1 MLKLGSKIFDFI
13 FSEENRKKI
22 EGFTIW
28 TATIGF
34 IFHLSLVILNNN
46 SIINMGNESLL
57 LTNPISAIYT
67 PFSIILY
74 YEIFLLIFYLPRS
87 FTTSILKQFEII
99 SLIIIRRIFYDIPKL
114 DLESNNWFENADN
127 LQITYDLIC
136 ILILFFLIYL
146 FNYVKSNIDIKKTK
160 NIDKFID
167 SKKIISVLLIP
178 VMIVLFIIGLYNWYS
193 IGISTNFASSFYY
206 VNEVFY
212 NTFFSI
218 LIIADVFI
226 LLLSFLYT
234 ERYSQ
239 IMRNTGFIICTIL
252 IRLSFSSTGLTNLLL
267 IISSLYFLA
276 LSLIICF
283 EKISINLN
291 PSSTSKKDILY
302 KFISVFKSLKTTI
315 LNAFK
320 DINLKLS
327 LLHNALFI
335 ESSPGPVKYAA
346 SLLNLCREDTRLP
359 LSEITEKTKNIIKS
373 TLKEL
378 NLI

>member
-1 MLKLGSKIFDFI
+1 MLKIGSKIFDGI
-13 FSEENRKKI
+13 FSENNRKKI
-22 EGFTIW
+22 ESFTIW
-28 TATIGF
+28 SASIGF
-34 IFHLSLVILNNN
+34 IVHLSLVLLNNN
-46 SIINMGNESLL
+46 SIINIGNESLL

-99 SLIIIRRIFYDIPKL
+99 SLIVIRRIFYDIPKL
-114 DLESNNWFENADN
+114 DLESNDWFENADN

-193 IGISTNFASSFYY
+193 IGVSTNFASSFYY

-267 IISSLYFLA
+267 IISSVLFGLLILKIY
-276 LSLIICF
+276 SLMN
-283 EKISINLN
+283 KI
-291 PSSTSKKDILY
+291 
-302 KFISVFKSLKTTI
+302 
-315 LNAFK
+315 
-320 DINLKLS
+320 
-327 LLHNALFI
+327 
-335 ESSPGPVKYAA
+335 E
-346 SLLNLCREDTRLP
+346 
-359 LSEITEKTKNIIKS
+359 
-373 TLKEL
+373 
-378 NLI
+378 

>member
-1 MLKLGSKIFDFI
+1 MLKIGSKIFDEI
-13 FSEENRKKI
+13 FSEENRRKI
-22 EGFTIW
+22 ESFTIW
-28 TATIGF
+28 SATVGF
-34 IFHLSLVILNNN
+34 IFHLSLVLLNNY
-46 SIINMGNESLL
+46 SIINIGNESLL

-114 DLESNNWFENADN
+114 NLDSNDWFNNPDN
-127 LQITYDLIC
+127 LQITYDLIS

-146 FNYVKSNIDIKKTK
+146 FNFVKSKIENKKGIRNIER
-160 NIDKFID
+160 FID
-167 SKKIISVLLIP
+167 SKKIISVILIP
-178 VMIVLFIIGLYNWYS
+178 VMIVLFIIGLYNLYS
-193 IGISTNFASSFYY
+193 IGMSSDFASSFYY

-252 IRLSFSSTGLTNLLL
+252 IRLSFSSSGLTNLLL
-267 IISSLYFLA
+267 IISSVLFGLLILKIY
-276 LSLIICF
+276 SLMN
-283 EKISINLN
+283 KI
-291 PSSTSKKDILY
+291 
-302 KFISVFKSLKTTI
+302 
-315 LNAFK
+315 
-320 DINLKLS
+320 
-327 LLHNALFI
+327 
-335 ESSPGPVKYAA
+335 E
-346 SLLNLCREDTRLP
+346 
-359 LSEITEKTKNIIKS
+359 
-373 TLKEL
+373 
-378 NLI
+378 

>member
-1 MLKLGSKIFDFI
+1 MIKVGSRIFDRF
-13 FSEENRKKI
+13 FSENNRKKI
-22 EGFTIW
+22 ESITIW
-28 TATIGF
+28 SATVGF
-34 IFHLSLVILNNN
+34 IFHLSIVLLNKY
-46 SIINMGNESLL
+46 SIIDIGNESLF

-74 YEIFLLIFYLPRS
+74 YEIFLLIFFLPRS

-114 DLESNNWFENADN
+114 DLESDNWFKSSEN
-127 LQITYDLIC
+127 LQITYDLVC

-146 FNYVKSNIDIKKTK
+146 FNYVKSNIQYKKEEK

-167 SKKIISVLLIP
+167 SKKIISLILIP
-178 VMIVLFIIGLYNWYS
+178 VMIVIFINGIFNWYT
-193 IGISTNFASSFYY
+193 IGVETNFASSFYY
-206 VNEVFY
+206 VNEIFY

-267 IISSLYFLA
+267 IISSVLFGLLILKIY
-276 LSLIICF
+276 SLM
-283 EKISINLN
+283 SR
-291 PSSTSKKDILY
+291 
-302 KFISVFKSLKTTI
+302 
-315 LNAFK
+315 
-320 DINLKLS
+320 
-327 LLHNALFI
+327 I
-335 ESSPGPVKYAA
+335 E
-346 SLLNLCREDTRLP
+346 
-359 LSEITEKTKNIIKS
+359 
-373 TLKEL
+373 
-378 NLI
+378 

>member
-1 MLKLGSKIFDFI
+1 MLKIGSKIFDGI
-13 FSEENRKKI
+13 FSEGNRKII
-22 EGFTIW
+22 ESFTIW

-34 IFHLSLVILNNN
+34 IFHLSLVLLNNY
-46 SIINMGNESLL
+46 SIINIGNESLL

-74 YEIFLLIFYLPRS
+74 YEIFLLIYFLPRS

-114 DLESNNWFENADN
+114 DLDSGNWFNNPDN

-146 FNYVKSNIDIKKTK
+146 FNLVKSRIKNKKGSKSIT
-160 NIDKFID
+160 KFID
-167 SKKIISVLLIP
+167 SKKIISIGLIP
-178 VMIVLFIIGLYNWYS
+178 VMLCLFIIGIYNWYS
-193 IGISTNFASSFYY
+193 IGMDSNFASSFYY

-267 IISSLYFLA
+267 IVSSVLFGLLILKIY
-276 LSLIICF
+276 SLMN
-283 EKISINLN
+283 KI
-291 PSSTSKKDILY
+291 
-302 KFISVFKSLKTTI
+302 
-315 LNAFK
+315 
-320 DINLKLS
+320 
-327 LLHNALFI
+327 
-335 ESSPGPVKYAA
+335 E
-346 SLLNLCREDTRLP
+346 
-359 LSEITEKTKNIIKS
+359 
-373 TLKEL
+373 
-378 NLI
+378 

>member
-1 MLKLGSKIFDFI
+1 MLKIGSKIFDVI

-22 EGFTIW
+22 ETFTIW
-28 TATIGF
+28 SATIGF
-34 IFHLSLVILNNN
+34 IFHLSLVLLNNY
-46 SIINMGNESLL
+46 SIIEIGNESLL

-74 YEIFLLIFYLPRS
+74 YEIFLLIFFLPRS

-114 DLESNNWFENADN
+114 DLESNDWFNNVDN

-146 FNYVKSNIDIKKTK
+146 FNYVKSNIENKKGVK
-160 NIDKFID
+160 NINRFID

-178 VMIVLFIIGLYNWYS
+178 VMLVLFF
-193 IGISTNFASSFYY
+193 IGIYTWYTVGISSNFASSFYY

-212 NTFFSI
+212 TTFFSI

-267 IISSLYFLA
+267 IVSSMLFGLLILKIY
-276 LSLIICF
+276 SLMN
-283 EKISINLN
+283 KI
-291 PSSTSKKDILY
+291 
-302 KFISVFKSLKTTI
+302 
-315 LNAFK
+315 
-320 DINLKLS
+320 
-327 LLHNALFI
+327 
-335 ESSPGPVKYAA
+335 E
-346 SLLNLCREDTRLP
+346 
-359 LSEITEKTKNIIKS
+359 
-373 TLKEL
+373 
-378 NLI
+378 

>member
-1 MLKLGSKIFDFI
+1 MLKIGSKIFDGI
-13 FSEENRKKI
+13 FSENNRKKI
-22 EGFTIW
+22 ESFTIW
-28 TATIGF
+28 SASIGF
-34 IFHLSLVILNNN
+34 IFHLSLVLLNNN
-46 SIINMGNESLL
+46 SIIDIGNESLL

-99 SLIIIRRIFYDIPKL
+99 SLIVIRRIFYDIPKL

-146 FNYVKSNIDIKKTK
+146 FNYVKTNIVVKKGK

-167 SKKIISVLLIP
+167 SKKIISVILIP
-178 VMIVLFIIGLYNWYS
+178 VMIVLFIIGLFNWYS

-267 IISSLYFLA
+267 IISSVLFGLLILKIY
-276 LSLIICF
+276 SLMN
-283 EKISINLN
+283 KI
-291 PSSTSKKDILY
+291 
-302 KFISVFKSLKTTI
+302 
-315 LNAFK
+315 
-320 DINLKLS
+320 
-327 LLHNALFI
+327 
-335 ESSPGPVKYAA
+335 E
-346 SLLNLCREDTRLP
+346 
-359 LSEITEKTKNIIKS
+359 
-373 TLKEL
+373 
-378 NLI
+378 

>member
-1 MLKLGSKIFDFI
+1 MIKTGSRIFDGI
-13 FSEENRKKI
+13 FSENNRKKI
-22 EGFTIW
+22 ESFTIW
-28 TATIGF
+28 SASIGF
-34 IFHLSLVILNNN
+34 IFHLSLVLLNNN
-46 SIINMGNESLL
+46 SIINIGNESLL

-99 SLIIIRRIFYDIPKL
+99 SLIVIRRIFFDIPKL

-146 FNYVKSNIDIKKTK
+146 FNYVKTNIDIKKAK

-193 IGISTNFASSFYY
+193 IGVSTNFASSFYY

-267 IISSLYFLA
+267 IISSVLFGLLILKIY
-276 LSLIICF
+276 SLMN
-283 EKISINLN
+283 KI
-291 PSSTSKKDILY
+291 
-302 KFISVFKSLKTTI
+302 
-315 LNAFK
+315 
-320 DINLKLS
+320 
-327 LLHNALFI
+327 
-335 ESSPGPVKYAA
+335 E
-346 SLLNLCREDTRLP
+346 
-359 LSEITEKTKNIIKS
+359 
-373 TLKEL
+373 
-378 NLI
+378 

>member
-1 MLKLGSKIFDFI
+1 MLKIGSKFFDGI
-13 FSEENRKKI
+13 FSEGNRKII
-22 EGFTIW
+22 ESFTIW

-34 IFHLSLVILNNN
+34 IFHLSLVLLNNY
-46 SIINMGNESLL
+46 SIINIGNESLL

-74 YEIFLLIFYLPRS
+74 YEIFLLIYFLPRS

-114 DLESNNWFENADN
+114 DLDSGNWFNNPDN
-127 LQITYDLIC
+127 LQISYDLIS

-146 FNYVKSNIDIKKTK
+146 FNLVKSDIENKKGNK
-160 NIDKFID
+160 SINQFID
-167 SKKIISVLLIP
+167 SKKIISIALIP
-178 VMIVLFIIGLYNWYS
+178 VMLCLFIIGIYNWYS
-193 IGISTNFASSFYY
+193 IGMDSNFASSFYY

-267 IISSLYFLA
+267 IVSSVLFGLLILKIY
-276 LSLIICF
+276 SLMN
-283 EKISINLN
+283 KI
-291 PSSTSKKDILY
+291 
-302 KFISVFKSLKTTI
+302 
-315 LNAFK
+315 
-320 DINLKLS
+320 
-327 LLHNALFI
+327 
-335 ESSPGPVKYAA
+335 E
-346 SLLNLCREDTRLP
+346 
-359 LSEITEKTKNIIKS
+359 
-373 TLKEL
+373 
-378 NLI
+378 

>member
-1 MLKLGSKIFDFI
+1 MLKIGSKVFDGI
-13 FSEENRKKI
+13 FSEINRKKI

-28 TATIGF
+28 SATVGF
-34 IFHLSLVILNNN
+34 IFHLSLVLLNNY
-46 SIINMGNESLL
+46 SIINIGNESLL

-114 DLESNNWFENADN
+114 NLDSNDWFNNPDN
-127 LQITYDLIC
+127 LQITYDLIS

-146 FNYVKSNIDIKKTK
+146 FNFVKSKIENKKGIK
-160 NIDKFID
+160 NIDRFID
-167 SKKIISVLLIP
+167 SKKIISVILIP
-178 VMIVLFIIGLYNWYS
+178 VMIILFIIGLYNLYS
-193 IGISTNFASSFYY
+193 IGMSSNFASSFYY

-252 IRLSFSSTGLTNLLL
+252 IRLSFSSSGLTNLLL
-267 IISSLYFLA
+267 IISSVLFGLLILKIY
-276 LSLIICF
+276 SLMN
-283 EKISINLN
+283 KI
-291 PSSTSKKDILY
+291 
-302 KFISVFKSLKTTI
+302 
-315 LNAFK
+315 
-320 DINLKLS
+320 
-327 LLHNALFI
+327 
-335 ESSPGPVKYAA
+335 E
-346 SLLNLCREDTRLP
+346 
-359 LSEITEKTKNIIKS
+359 
-373 TLKEL
+373 
-378 NLI
+378 

>member
-1 MLKLGSKIFDFI
+1 MLKIGSKIFNGI
-13 FSEENRKKI
+13 FSENNRKKI

-28 TATIGF
+28 SASIGF
-34 IFHLSLVILNNN
+34 IFHLSLVLLNNN
-46 SIINMGNESLL
+46 SIINIGNESLL

-99 SLIIIRRIFYDIPKL
+99 SLIVIRRIFYDIPKL

-146 FNYVKSNIDIKKTK
+146 FNYVKTNIVVKKGK

-178 VMIVLFIIGLYNWYS
+178 VMLVLFIIGLYNWYS
-193 IGISTNFASSFYY
+193 IGVSTNFASSFYY

-267 IISSLYFLA
+267 IISSVLFGLLILKIY
-276 LSLIICF
+276 SLMN
-283 EKISINLN
+283 KI
-291 PSSTSKKDILY
+291 
-302 KFISVFKSLKTTI
+302 
-315 LNAFK
+315 
-320 DINLKLS
+320 
-327 LLHNALFI
+327 
-335 ESSPGPVKYAA
+335 E
-346 SLLNLCREDTRLP
+346 
-359 LSEITEKTKNIIKS
+359 
-373 TLKEL
+373 
-378 NLI
+378 

>member
-1 MLKLGSKIFDFI
+1 MIKTGSRIFDGI
-13 FSEENRKKI
+13 FSENNRKKI
-22 EGFTIW
+22 ESFTIW
-28 TATIGF
+28 SASIGF
-34 IFHLSLVILNNN
+34 IFHLSLVLLNNN
-46 SIINMGNESLL
+46 SIINIGNESLL

-99 SLIIIRRIFYDIPKL
+99 SLIVIRRIFYDIPKL

-146 FNYVKSNIDIKKTK
+146 FNYVKTNIVVKKGK

-178 VMIVLFIIGLYNWYS
+178 VMVLLFIIGLYNWYS

-267 IISSLYFLA
+267 IISSVLFGLLILKIY
-276 LSLIICF
+276 SLMN
-283 EKISINLN
+283 KI
-291 PSSTSKKDILY
+291 
-302 KFISVFKSLKTTI
+302 
-315 LNAFK
+315 
-320 DINLKLS
+320 
-327 LLHNALFI
+327 
-335 ESSPGPVKYAA
+335 E
-346 SLLNLCREDTRLP
+346 
-359 LSEITEKTKNIIKS
+359 
-373 TLKEL
+373 
-378 NLI
+378 

>member
-1 MLKLGSKIFDFI
+1 MLKIGSKIFDGI
-13 FSEENRKKI
+13 FSENNRKKI
-22 EGFTIW
+22 ESFTIW
-28 TATIGF
+28 SASIGF
-34 IFHLSLVILNNN
+34 IFHLSLVLLNNN
-46 SIINMGNESLL
+46 SIINIGNESLL
-57 LTNPISAIYT
+57 VTNPISAIYT

-99 SLIIIRRIFYDIPKL
+99 SLIVIRRIFYDIPKL
-114 DLESNNWFENADN
+114 DLGSNNWFENADN

-146 FNYVKSNIDIKKTK
+146 FNYVKTNIVVKKGK

-167 SKKIISVLLIP
+167 SKKIISVILIP
-178 VMIVLFIIGLYNWYS
+178 VMIVLFIIGLFNWYS

-267 IISSLYFLA
+267 IISSVLFGLLILKIY
-276 LSLIICF
+276 SLMN
-283 EKISINLN
+283 KI
-291 PSSTSKKDILY
+291 
-302 KFISVFKSLKTTI
+302 
-315 LNAFK
+315 
-320 DINLKLS
+320 
-327 LLHNALFI
+327 
-335 ESSPGPVKYAA
+335 E
-346 SLLNLCREDTRLP
+346 
-359 LSEITEKTKNIIKS
+359 
-373 TLKEL
+373 
-378 NLI
+378 

>member
-1 MLKLGSKIFDFI
+1 MLKIGSKIFNGI
-13 FSEENRKKI
+13 FSENNRKKI
-22 EGFTIW
+22 ESFTIW
-28 TATIGF
+28 SASIGF
-34 IFHLSLVILNNN
+34 IFHLSLVLLNNN
-46 SIINMGNESLL
+46 SIINIGNESLL

-99 SLIIIRRIFYDIPKL
+99 SLIVIRRIFYDIPKL
-114 DLESNNWFENADN
+114 DLGSNNWFENADN

-146 FNYVKSNIDIKKTK
+146 FNYVKSNINIKRTK

-178 VMIVLFIIGLYNWYS
+178 VMIVLFTIGLYNWYS

-206 VNEVFY
+206 VNEIFY

-267 IISSLYFLA
+267 IISSVLFGLLILKIY
-276 LSLIICF
+276 SLMN
-283 EKISINLN
+283 KI
-291 PSSTSKKDILY
+291 
-302 KFISVFKSLKTTI
+302 
-315 LNAFK
+315 
-320 DINLKLS
+320 
-327 LLHNALFI
+327 
-335 ESSPGPVKYAA
+335 E
-346 SLLNLCREDTRLP
+346 
-359 LSEITEKTKNIIKS
+359 
-373 TLKEL
+373 
-378 NLI
+378 

>member
-1 MLKLGSKIFDFI
+1 MLNFGSNIFDRI
-13 FSEENRKKI
+13 FSEDNRKKI
-22 EGFTIW
+22 ESFTIW
-28 TATIGF
+28 SATLGF
-34 IFHLSLVILNNN
+34 IIHLSLVLLNNY
-46 SIINMGNESLL
+46 SIIDIGNESLL

-99 SLIIIRRIFYDIPKL
+99 SLIVIRRIFYDIPKL
-114 DLESNNWFENADN
+114 DLETNNWFENADN
-127 LQITYDLIC
+127 MQITYDLIC

-146 FNYVKSNIDIKKTK
+146 FNYVKSNIDNKKGVK

-167 SKKIISVLLIP
+167 SKKIISVVLIP
-178 VMIVLFIIGLYNWYS
+178 VMIVLFCFGIYNWYS
-193 IGISTNFASSFYY
+193 IGMDSNFASSFYY

-267 IISSLYFLA
+267 IISSVLFGL
-276 LSLIICF
+276 LIL
-283 EKISINLN
+283 KIYSQMN
-291 PSSTSKKDILY
+291 K
-302 KFISVFKSLKTTI
+302 
-315 LNAFK
+315 
-320 DINLKLS
+320 
-327 LLHNALFI
+327 I
-335 ESSPGPVKYAA
+335 E
-346 SLLNLCREDTRLP
+346 N
-359 LSEITEKTKNIIKS
+359 
-373 TLKEL
+373 
-378 NLI
+378 

>member
-1 MLKLGSKIFDFI
+1 MLKIGSKIFDGI
-13 FSEENRKKI
+13 FSENNRKKI
-22 EGFTIW
+22 ESFTIW
-28 TATIGF
+28 SASIGF
-34 IFHLSLVILNNN
+34 IFHLSLVLLNNN
-46 SIINMGNESLL
+46 SIINIGNESLL

-99 SLIIIRRIFYDIPKL
+99 SLIVIRRIFYDIPKL
-114 DLESNNWFENADN
+114 DLESNNWFENTDN

-146 FNYVKSNIDIKKTK
+146 FNYVKTNIDIKKGK

-167 SKKIISVLLIP
+167 SKKIISVILIP

-193 IGISTNFASSFYY
+193 IGVSTNFASSFYY

-267 IISSLYFLA
+267 IISSVLFGLLILKIY
-276 LSLIICF
+276 SLMN
-283 EKISINLN
+283 KI
-291 PSSTSKKDILY
+291 
-302 KFISVFKSLKTTI
+302 
-315 LNAFK
+315 
-320 DINLKLS
+320 
-327 LLHNALFI
+327 
-335 ESSPGPVKYAA
+335 E
-346 SLLNLCREDTRLP
+346 
-359 LSEITEKTKNIIKS
+359 
-373 TLKEL
+373 
-378 NLI
+378 

>member
-1 MLKLGSKIFDFI
+1 MLKLGSKFFDVV
-13 FSEENRKKI
+13 FSEVNRKKI
-22 EGFTIW
+22 ESFTIW
-28 TATIGF
+28 SATVGF
-34 IFHLSLVILNNN
+34 IFHLSLVLLNNY
-46 SIINMGNESLL
+46 SIINIGNKSLL

-114 DLESNNWFENADN
+114 NIDSNDWFENPDN
-127 LQITYDLIC
+127 LQITYDLIS

-146 FNYVKSNIDIKKTK
+146 FNFVKSRIKNKKGIK
-160 NIDKFID
+160 NIDRFID
-167 SKKIISVLLIP
+167 SKKIISIILIP
-178 VMIVLFIIGLYNWYS
+178 VMIVLFIIGLYNLYS
-193 IGISTNFASSFYY
+193 IGMSSDFASSFYY

-252 IRLSFSSTGLTNLLL
+252 IRLSFSSSGLTNLLL
-267 IISSLYFLA
+267 IISSVLFGLLILKIY
-276 LSLIICF
+276 SLMN
-283 EKISINLN
+283 KI
-291 PSSTSKKDILY
+291 
-302 KFISVFKSLKTTI
+302 
-315 LNAFK
+315 
-320 DINLKLS
+320 
-327 LLHNALFI
+327 
-335 ESSPGPVKYAA
+335 E
-346 SLLNLCREDTRLP
+346 
-359 LSEITEKTKNIIKS
+359 
-373 TLKEL
+373 
-378 NLI
+378 

>member
-1 MLKLGSKIFDFI
+1 MLKLGSKFFVKV
-13 FSEENRKKI
+13 FSEVNRKKI
-22 EGFTIW
+22 ESFTIW
-28 TATIGF
+28 SATVGF
-34 IFHLSLVILNNN
+34 IFHLSLVLLNNY
-46 SIINMGNESLL
+46 SIINIGNESLL

-114 DLESNNWFENADN
+114 NIDSNDWFENPDN
-127 LQITYDLIC
+127 LQITYDLIS

-146 FNYVKSNIDIKKTK
+146 FNFVKSRIKNKKGIK
-160 NIDKFID
+160 NIDRFID
-167 SKKIISVLLIP
+167 SKKIISIILIP
-178 VMIVLFIIGLYNWYS
+178 VMIVLFIIGLYNLYS
-193 IGISTNFASSFYY
+193 IGMSSDFASSFYY

-252 IRLSFSSTGLTNLLL
+252 IRLSFSSSGLTNLLL
-267 IISSLYFLA
+267 IISSVLFGLLILKIY
-276 LSLIICF
+276 SLMN
-283 EKISINLN
+283 KI
-291 PSSTSKKDILY
+291 
-302 KFISVFKSLKTTI
+302 
-315 LNAFK
+315 
-320 DINLKLS
+320 
-327 LLHNALFI
+327 
-335 ESSPGPVKYAA
+335 E
-346 SLLNLCREDTRLP
+346 
-359 LSEITEKTKNIIKS
+359 
-373 TLKEL
+373 
-378 NLI
+378 

>member
-1 MLKLGSKIFDFI
+1 MLKIGSKIFDGI
-13 FSEENRKKI
+13 FSENNRKKI
-22 EGFTIW
+22 ESFTIW
-28 TATIGF
+28 SASIGF
-34 IFHLSLVILNNN
+34 IFHLSLVLLNNN
-46 SIINMGNESLL
+46 SIINIGNESLL

-99 SLIIIRRIFYDIPKL
+99 SLIVIRRIFYDIPKL
-114 DLESNNWFENADN
+114 DLGSNNWFENADN

-146 FNYVKSNIDIKKTK
+146 FNYVKSNIYIKKSK

-267 IISSLYFLA
+267 IISSVLFGLLILKIY
-276 LSLIICF
+276 SLMN
-283 EKISINLN
+283 KI
-291 PSSTSKKDILY
+291 
-302 KFISVFKSLKTTI
+302 
-315 LNAFK
+315 
-320 DINLKLS
+320 
-327 LLHNALFI
+327 
-335 ESSPGPVKYAA
+335 E
-346 SLLNLCREDTRLP
+346 
-359 LSEITEKTKNIIKS
+359 
-373 TLKEL
+373 
-378 NLI
+378 

>member
-1 MLKLGSKIFDFI
+1 MLKIGSIIFNGI
-13 FSEENRKKI
+13 FSENNRKKI

-28 TATIGF
+28 SASIGF
-34 IFHLSLVILNNN
+34 IFHLSLVLLNNN
-46 SIINMGNESLL
+46 SIINIGNESLL

-99 SLIIIRRIFYDIPKL
+99 SLIVIRRIFYDIPKL
-114 DLESNNWFENADN
+114 DLESSNWFENADN

-146 FNYVKSNIDIKKTK
+146 FNYVKSNIDIKKAK

-178 VMIVLFIIGLYNWYS
+178 VMLVLFIIGLFNWYS

-267 IISSLYFLA
+267 IISSVLFGLLILKIY
-276 LSLIICF
+276 SLMN
-283 EKISINLN
+283 KI
-291 PSSTSKKDILY
+291 
-302 KFISVFKSLKTTI
+302 
-315 LNAFK
+315 
-320 DINLKLS
+320 
-327 LLHNALFI
+327 
-335 ESSPGPVKYAA
+335 E
-346 SLLNLCREDTRLP
+346 
-359 LSEITEKTKNIIKS
+359 
-373 TLKEL
+373 
-378 NLI
+378 

>member
-1 MLKLGSKIFDFI
+1 MIKIGSKIFDGI
-13 FSEENRKKI
+13 FSENNRKKI
-22 EGFTIW
+22 ESFTIW
-28 TATIGF
+28 SASIGF
-34 IFHLSLVILNNN
+34 IFHLSLVLLNNN
-46 SIINMGNESLL
+46 SIINIGNESLL

-99 SLIIIRRIFYDIPKL
+99 SLIVIRRIFYDIPKL

-146 FNYVKSNIDIKKTK
+146 FNYVKTNIDIKKTK

-178 VMIVLFIIGLYNWYS
+178 VMIVLFTIGLYNWYS

-267 IISSLYFLA
+267 IISSVLFGLLILKIY
-276 LSLIICF
+276 SLMN
-283 EKISINLN
+283 KI
-291 PSSTSKKDILY
+291 
-302 KFISVFKSLKTTI
+302 
-315 LNAFK
+315 
-320 DINLKLS
+320 
-327 LLHNALFI
+327 
-335 ESSPGPVKYAA
+335 E
-346 SLLNLCREDTRLP
+346 
-359 LSEITEKTKNIIKS
+359 
-373 TLKEL
+373 
-378 NLI
+378 

>member
-1 MLKLGSKIFDFI
+1 MLKIGSKIFDGI
-13 FSEENRKKI
+13 FSEGNRKII
-22 EGFTIW
+22 ESFTIW

-34 IFHLSLVILNNN
+34 IFHLSLVLLNNY
-46 SIINMGNESLL
+46 SIINIGNESLL

-74 YEIFLLIFYLPRS
+74 YEIFLLIYFLPRS

-114 DLESNNWFENADN
+114 DLDSGNWFDNPDN
-127 LQITYDLIC
+127 LQITYDLIS

-146 FNYVKSNIDIKKTK
+146 FNLVKSRIQNKKGNKSIDQ
-160 NIDKFID
+160 FID
-167 SKKIISVLLIP
+167 SKKIISIALIP
-178 VMIVLFIIGLYNWYS
+178 VMLCLFIIGIYNWYS
-193 IGISTNFASSFYY
+193 IGMDSNFASSFYY
-206 VNEVFY
+206 VNEIFY

-267 IISSLYFLA
+267 IVSSVLFGLLILKIY
-276 LSLIICF
+276 SLMN
-283 EKISINLN
+283 KI
-291 PSSTSKKDILY
+291 
-302 KFISVFKSLKTTI
+302 
-315 LNAFK
+315 
-320 DINLKLS
+320 
-327 LLHNALFI
+327 
-335 ESSPGPVKYAA
+335 E
-346 SLLNLCREDTRLP
+346 
-359 LSEITEKTKNIIKS
+359 
-373 TLKEL
+373 
-378 NLI
+378 

>member
-1 MLKLGSKIFDFI
+1 MIKTGSRIFDGI
-13 FSEENRKKI
+13 FSENNRKKI
-22 EGFTIW
+22 ESFTIW
-28 TATIGF
+28 SASIGF
-34 IFHLSLVILNNN
+34 IFHLSLVLLNNN
-46 SIINMGNESLL
+46 SIIDIGNESLL

-99 SLIIIRRIFYDIPKL
+99 SLIVIRRIFYDIPKL

-146 FNYVKSNIDIKKTK
+146 FNYVKSNIDIKKGK

-167 SKKIISVLLIP
+167 SKKIISVILIP
-178 VMIVLFIIGLYNWYS
+178 VMIVLFIIGLFNWYS

-267 IISSLYFLA
+267 IISSVLFGLLILKIY
-276 LSLIICF
+276 SLMN
-283 EKISINLN
+283 KI
-291 PSSTSKKDILY
+291 
-302 KFISVFKSLKTTI
+302 
-315 LNAFK
+315 
-320 DINLKLS
+320 
-327 LLHNALFI
+327 
-335 ESSPGPVKYAA
+335 E
-346 SLLNLCREDTRLP
+346 
-359 LSEITEKTKNIIKS
+359 
-373 TLKEL
+373 
-378 NLI
+378 

>member
-1 MLKLGSKIFDFI
+1 MLKIGSKIFDGI
-13 FSEENRKKI
+13 FSENNRKKI
-22 EGFTIW
+22 ESFTIW
-28 TATIGF
+28 SASIGF
-34 IFHLSLVILNNN
+34 IVHLSLVLLNNN
-46 SIINMGNESLL
+46 SIINIGNESLL

-99 SLIIIRRIFYDIPKL
+99 SLIVIRRIFYDIPKL

-146 FNYVKSNIDIKKTK
+146 FNYVKSNINIKRTK

-178 VMIVLFIIGLYNWYS
+178 VMIVLFTIGLYNWYS

-267 IISSLYFLA
+267 IISSVLFGLLILKIY
-276 LSLIICF
+276 SLMN
-283 EKISINLN
+283 KI
-291 PSSTSKKDILY
+291 
-302 KFISVFKSLKTTI
+302 
-315 LNAFK
+315 
-320 DINLKLS
+320 
-327 LLHNALFI
+327 
-335 ESSPGPVKYAA
+335 E
-346 SLLNLCREDTRLP
+346 
-359 LSEITEKTKNIIKS
+359 
-373 TLKEL
+373 
-378 NLI
+378 

>member
-1 MLKLGSKIFDFI
+1 MLKFGSKIFDRI
-13 FSEENRKKI
+13 FSEDNRKKI
-22 EGFTIW
+22 ESFTIW
-28 TATIGF
+28 SATLGF
-34 IFHLSLVILNNN
+34 IFHLSLVLLNNL
-46 SIINMGNESLL
+46 SIVDIGNESLL

-99 SLIIIRRIFYDIPKL
+99 SLIVIRRIFYDIPKL
-114 DLESNNWFENADN
+114 DLESSLWFENADN

-146 FNYVKSNIDIKKTK
+146 FNYVKSNIDYKKGIK

-167 SKKIISVLLIP
+167 SKKIISIVLIP
-178 VMIVLFIIGLYNWYS
+178 VMIVLFCFGIYNWYT
-193 IGISTNFASSFYY
+193 IGMDSNFASSFYY

-267 IISSLYFLA
+267 IISSVLFGL
-276 LSLIICF
+276 LIL
-283 EKISINLN
+283 KIYSQMN
-291 PSSTSKKDILY
+291 K
-302 KFISVFKSLKTTI
+302 
-315 LNAFK
+315 
-320 DINLKLS
+320 
-327 LLHNALFI
+327 I
-335 ESSPGPVKYAA
+335 E
-346 SLLNLCREDTRLP
+346 N
-359 LSEITEKTKNIIKS
+359 
-373 TLKEL
+373 
-378 NLI
+378 

>member
-1 MLKLGSKIFDFI
+1 MLKIGSKIFDGI
-13 FSEENRKKI
+13 FSELNRKKI

-28 TATIGF
+28 SATIGF
-34 IFHLSLVILNNN
+34 IFHLSLVLLNNN
-46 SIINMGNESLL
+46 SIINIGNESLL

-99 SLIIIRRIFYDIPKL
+99 SLIVIRRIFYDIPKL
-114 DLESNNWFENADN
+114 DLGSNNWFENADN

-178 VMIVLFIIGLYNWYS
+178 VMLVLFIIGLFNWYS

-267 IISSLYFLA
+267 IISSVLFGLLILKIY
-276 LSLIICF
+276 SLMN
-283 EKISINLN
+283 KI
-291 PSSTSKKDILY
+291 
-302 KFISVFKSLKTTI
+302 
-315 LNAFK
+315 
-320 DINLKLS
+320 
-327 LLHNALFI
+327 
-335 ESSPGPVKYAA
+335 E
-346 SLLNLCREDTRLP
+346 
-359 LSEITEKTKNIIKS
+359 
-373 TLKEL
+373 
-378 NLI
+378 

>member
-1 MLKLGSKIFDFI
+1 MLKIGSKIFDGI
-13 FSEENRKKI
+13 FSENNRKKI
-22 EGFTIW
+22 ESFTIW
-28 TATIGF
+28 SASIGF
-34 IFHLSLVILNNN
+34 IFHLSLVLLNNN
-46 SIINMGNESLL
+46 SIINIGNESLL

-99 SLIIIRRIFYDIPKL
+99 SLIVIRRIFYDIPKL

-146 FNYVKSNIDIKKTK
+146 VNYVKTNIVVKKGK

-178 VMIVLFIIGLYNWYS
+178 VMIVLFIIGLFNWYS
-193 IGISTNFASSFYY
+193 IGTSTNFASSFYY

-267 IISSLYFLA
+267 IISSVLFGLLILKIY
-276 LSLIICF
+276 SLMN
-283 EKISINLN
+283 KI
-291 PSSTSKKDILY
+291 
-302 KFISVFKSLKTTI
+302 
-315 LNAFK
+315 
-320 DINLKLS
+320 
-327 LLHNALFI
+327 
-335 ESSPGPVKYAA
+335 E
-346 SLLNLCREDTRLP
+346 
-359 LSEITEKTKNIIKS
+359 
-373 TLKEL
+373 
-378 NLI
+378 

>member
-1 MLKLGSKIFDFI
+1 MLKIGSKIFDGI
-13 FSEENRKKI
+13 FSENNRKKI
-22 EGFTIW
+22 ESFTIW
-28 TATIGF
+28 SASIGF
-34 IFHLSLVILNNN
+34 IFHLSLVLLNNN
-46 SIINMGNESLL
+46 SIINIGNESLL

-99 SLIIIRRIFYDIPKL
+99 SLIVIRRIFYDIPKL
-114 DLESNNWFENADN
+114 DLGSNNWFENADN

-146 FNYVKSNIDIKKTK
+146 FNYVKNNIDTKKTK

-178 VMIVLFIIGLYNWYS
+178 VMIVLFTIGLYNWYS

-267 IISSLYFLA
+267 IISSVLFGLLILKIY
-276 LSLIICF
+276 SLMN
-283 EKISINLN
+283 KI
-291 PSSTSKKDILY
+291 
-302 KFISVFKSLKTTI
+302 
-315 LNAFK
+315 
-320 DINLKLS
+320 
-327 LLHNALFI
+327 
-335 ESSPGPVKYAA
+335 E
-346 SLLNLCREDTRLP
+346 
-359 LSEITEKTKNIIKS
+359 
-373 TLKEL
+373 
-378 NLI
+378 

>member
-1 MLKLGSKIFDFI
+1 MLKIGSKIFDGI
-13 FSEENRKKI
+13 FSEEKRKII
-22 EGFTIW
+22 ESFTIW

-34 IFHLSLVILNNN
+34 IFHLSLVLLNNY
-46 SIINMGNESLL
+46 SIINIGNESLL

-74 YEIFLLIFYLPRS
+74 YEIFLLIYFLPRS

-114 DLESNNWFENADN
+114 DLDSGNWFNNPDN

-146 FNYVKSNIDIKKTK
+146 FNLVKSRIENKKGNKSIT
-160 NIDKFID
+160 KFID
-167 SKKIISVLLIP
+167 SKKIISIGLIP
-178 VMIVLFIIGLYNWYS
+178 VMLCLFIIGIYNWYS
-193 IGISTNFASSFYY
+193 IGMDSNFASSFYY

-267 IISSLYFLA
+267 IVSSVLFGLLILKIY
-276 LSLIICF
+276 SLMN
-283 EKISINLN
+283 KI
-291 PSSTSKKDILY
+291 
-302 KFISVFKSLKTTI
+302 
-315 LNAFK
+315 
-320 DINLKLS
+320 
-327 LLHNALFI
+327 
-335 ESSPGPVKYAA
+335 E
-346 SLLNLCREDTRLP
+346 
-359 LSEITEKTKNIIKS
+359 
-373 TLKEL
+373 
-378 NLI
+378 

>member
-1 MLKLGSKIFDFI
+1 MLKLGSKFFDKV
-13 FSEENRKKI
+13 FSEVNRKKI
-22 EGFTIW
+22 ESFTIW
-28 TATIGF
+28 SATVGF
-34 IFHLSLVILNNN
+34 IFHLSLVLLNNY
-46 SIINMGNESLL
+46 SIINIGNKSLL

-114 DLESNNWFENADN
+114 NLDSNDWFENPDN
-127 LQITYDLIC
+127 LQITYDLIS

-146 FNYVKSNIDIKKTK
+146 FNFVKSRIKNKKGIK
-160 NIDKFID
+160 NIDRFID
-167 SKKIISVLLIP
+167 SKKIISIILIP
-178 VMIVLFIIGLYNWYS
+178 VMIVLFIIGLYNLYS
-193 IGISTNFASSFYY
+193 IGMSSDFASSFYY

-252 IRLSFSSTGLTNLLL
+252 IRLSFSSSGLTNLLL
-267 IISSLYFLA
+267 IISSVLFGLLILKIY
-276 LSLIICF
+276 SLMN
-283 EKISINLN
+283 KI
-291 PSSTSKKDILY
+291 
-302 KFISVFKSLKTTI
+302 
-315 LNAFK
+315 
-320 DINLKLS
+320 
-327 LLHNALFI
+327 
-335 ESSPGPVKYAA
+335 E
-346 SLLNLCREDTRLP
+346 
-359 LSEITEKTKNIIKS
+359 
-373 TLKEL
+373 
-378 NLI
+378 

>member
-1 MLKLGSKIFDFI
+1 MLKIGSKVFDGI
-13 FSEENRKKI
+13 FSERNRKII
-22 EGFTIW
+22 ESFTIW
-28 TATIGF
+28 SATIGF
-34 IFHLSLVILNNN
+34 IFHLSLVLLNNY
-46 SIINMGNESLL
+46 SIINIGNESLL
-57 LTNPISAIYT
+57 LTNPVSAIYT

-74 YEIFLLIFYLPRS
+74 YEIFLLIYFLPRS

-114 DLESNNWFENADN
+114 DLDSGNWFNNPDN

-146 FNYVKSNIDIKKTK
+146 FNLVKSRIENKKGNKSIT
-160 NIDKFID
+160 KFID
-167 SKKIISVLLIP
+167 SKKIISIGLIP
-178 VMIVLFIIGLYNWYS
+178 VMLCLFIIGIYNWYS
-193 IGISTNFASSFYY
+193 IGIESNFASSFYY

-267 IISSLYFLA
+267 IVSSVLFGLLILKIY
-276 LSLIICF
+276 SLMN
-283 EKISINLN
+283 KI
-291 PSSTSKKDILY
+291 
-302 KFISVFKSLKTTI
+302 
-315 LNAFK
+315 
-320 DINLKLS
+320 
-327 LLHNALFI
+327 
-335 ESSPGPVKYAA
+335 E
-346 SLLNLCREDTRLP
+346 
-359 LSEITEKTKNIIKS
+359 
-373 TLKEL
+373 
-378 NLI
+378 

>member
-1 MLKLGSKIFDFI
+1 MIKTGSRIFDGI
-13 FSEENRKKI
+13 FSENNRKKI
-22 EGFTIW
+22 ESFTIW
-28 TATIGF
+28 SASIGF
-34 IFHLSLVILNNN
+34 IFHLSLVLLNNN
-46 SIINMGNESLL
+46 SIIDIGNESLL

-99 SLIIIRRIFYDIPKL
+99 SLIVIRRIFYDIPKL
-114 DLESNNWFENADN
+114 DLGSNNWFENADN

-146 FNYVKSNIDIKKTK
+146 FNYVKTNIDIKKTK

-167 SKKIISVLLIP
+167 SKKIISIVLIP
-178 VMIVLFIIGLYNWYS
+178 VMIILFAIGLYNWYS
-193 IGISTNFASSFYY
+193 IGLTTNYASSFYY

-267 IISSLYFLA
+267 IISSVLFGLLILKIY
-276 LSLIICF
+276 SLMN
-283 EKISINLN
+283 KI
-291 PSSTSKKDILY
+291 
-302 KFISVFKSLKTTI
+302 
-315 LNAFK
+315 
-320 DINLKLS
+320 
-327 LLHNALFI
+327 
-335 ESSPGPVKYAA
+335 E
-346 SLLNLCREDTRLP
+346 
-359 LSEITEKTKNIIKS
+359 
-373 TLKEL
+373 
-378 NLI
+378 

>member
-1 MLKLGSKIFDFI
+1 MLKIGSKVFDGI
-13 FSEENRKKI
+13 FSEINRKKI

-28 TATIGF
+28 SATVGF
-34 IFHLSLVILNNN
+34 IFHLSLVLLNNY
-46 SIINMGNESLL
+46 SIINIGNESLL

-114 DLESNNWFENADN
+114 NLDSNDWFQNPDN
-127 LQITYDLIC
+127 LQITYDLIS

-146 FNYVKSNIDIKKTK
+146 FNFVKSKIENKKGIK
-160 NIDKFID
+160 NIDRFID
-167 SKKIISVLLIP
+167 SKKIISVILIP
-178 VMIVLFIIGLYNWYS
+178 VMIVLFIIGLYNLYS
-193 IGISTNFASSFYY
+193 IGMSSDFASSFYY

-252 IRLSFSSTGLTNLLL
+252 IRLSFSSSGLTNLLL
-267 IISSLYFLA
+267 IISSVLFGL
-276 LSLIICF
+276 LIL
-283 EKISINLN
+283 KIYCLMN
-291 PSSTSKKDILY
+291 K
-302 KFISVFKSLKTTI
+302 
-315 LNAFK
+315 
-320 DINLKLS
+320 
-327 LLHNALFI
+327 I
-335 ESSPGPVKYAA
+335 E
-346 SLLNLCREDTRLP
+346 
-359 LSEITEKTKNIIKS
+359 
-373 TLKEL
+373 
-378 NLI
+378 